1 MMKLKN
7 SRTKQHKKLLL
18 NYKKFNAN
26 QRKWFLENLSE
37 DFIKYIVEILINV
50 NVQNIGVSESGLKVL
65 EDYKK
70 IIVKLLSPHLSIEK
84 RRKLIQTGDFLHVF
98 MIHLVSPIL
107 KNLISLHST
116 ASNSNVNR

>member
-18 NYKKFNAN
+18 NYKKFTAN

-37 DFIKYIVEILINV
+37 DFIKYIVEILINI